1 MNLNLSIRGR
11 TFSRVWYMVG
21 SAEERMEREDGE
33 KCSVKGGIDWE
44 EAKIVTRGHGLR
56 QTKEREGIE

>member
-1 MNLNLSIRGR
+1 
-11 TFSRVWYMVG
+11 MVG